1 MSIASIIRTR
11 IIRLFALFALLYFVT
26 FVVSRTYRCLLLI
39 CISENFLF
47 SCIERFQTV
56 LGILVPPTIA
66 FKEFKNKKELCQMP
80 VTFEEY
86 KQEQAK
92 KDQDDEEIE
101 PQGKPERSVAHFS
114 KGDSQVHLR

>member
-1 MSIASIIRTR
+1 
-11 IIRLFALFALLYFVT
+11 
-26 FVVSRTYRCLLLI
+26 
-39 CISENFLF
+39 
-47 SCIERFQTV
+47 
-56 LGILVPPTIA
+56 
-66 FKEFKNKKELCQMP
+66 MP

-101 PQGKPERSVAHFS
+101 PQEKPERSVAHFS